1 MVKENV
7 LHHSDGPGSA
17 AWIGRAGPIDV
28 NVESDTCGNTIQIK
42 QFIRHS
48 KLFMC
53 LLWLLYLYMKVLTHQ
68 LLGFSYL
75 HH

>member
-42 QFIRHS
+42 QFIRLDRKGAH
-48 KLFMC
+48 
-53 LLWLLYLYMKVLTHQ
+53 V
-68 LLGFSYL
+68 
-75 HH
+75 